1 MTEETKMSK
10 EEILIALEVG
20 KNIVAEYKSRNEKV
34 PAFVYER
41 IIELQDQLIDLLSK

>member
-1 MTEETKMSK
+1 MSK
-10 EEILIALEVG
+10 EEILIALEFG

-41 IIELQDQLIDLLSK
+41 IIELQDQLIELLSK

>member
-10 EEILIALEVG
+10 EEILTALEFG
-20 KNIVAEYKSRNEKV
+20 KNIVAEYNARNEKV

-41 IIELQDQLIDLLSK
+41 IIDLQDQLIELLSK

>member
-10 EEILIALEVG
+10 EEILIALEFG

-41 IIELQDQLIDLLSK
+41 IIELQDQLIELLSK

>member
-1 MTEETKMSK
+1 MSK
-10 EEILIALEVG
+10 EEILIALEFG

-41 IIELQDQLIDLLSK
+41 IIELQGQLINLLSK